1 MEPRI
6 LLSKIKS
13 TYILERIF
21 TYIEDNNFKLKLF
34 SFSKFFQKKFNIR
47 LFSYQEIYFKKYDL
61 NLNFY
66 LNLKSF
72 NLNERTL
79 LKDMLNEKLTKKN
92 IDLDSF
98 KSYVINYYRYKSK
111 EEINK
116 EDNLK
121 FNAKLLI
128 DISSPFLE
136 ILSQTDNLEQ
146 YFTITIP
153 INYFSNYSN
162 LKEDYISCFD
172 KLNKTK
178 AKYSSIKIDFKNNE
192 DINIIKELNI
202 NFKQIKELAI
212 FKIGRSDT
220 YNYNYFFSN
229 LFTMKSFTNNNVK
242 VLFINIYDSY
252 NSIKL
257 DSSSLEGLNDFENL
271 EILKLNSFKIND
283 IFTLK
288 LSNLKELE
296 LNRCE
301 NIIFGDNLNLKKLIL
316 VDSDFP
322 NLKSLI
328 FLPELENFELFLNN
342 INYIKY
348 YTIFDL
354 SKFYKLKTLKCESS
368 DFLHLSDN
376 SLLEKAELLS
386 KTKSSKEIEE
396 KLLKKMINLK
406 KLNEISFKL
415 SNINFNEIPKEEN
428 ISIQKI
434 KIFLDYNKKIDY
446 NLCNFLDIFINLHE
460 LEILTPKNNQKNKI
474 KIIPNPNSKIEK
486 ISIEGSDKDI
496 EIFCA
501 PFENLKSF
509 KLNNIAGEII
519 ELKNTLPIFKK
530 NCKMIFKSLTYFKF
544 YSGKMNFNEFD
555 NLNENLHKFPNL
567 KTFSFDCIV
576 NGIQKKYYENFIKKL
591 LSMKLD
597 VIDLNMRIFCEE
609 NDEQEEQEENED
621 EDFDNKFSYSEK
633 ELKEIFPDMELDKH
647 YSISKIIN
655 SAYM

>member
-354 SKFYKLKTLKCESS
+354 SKFYKLKTLKCERS